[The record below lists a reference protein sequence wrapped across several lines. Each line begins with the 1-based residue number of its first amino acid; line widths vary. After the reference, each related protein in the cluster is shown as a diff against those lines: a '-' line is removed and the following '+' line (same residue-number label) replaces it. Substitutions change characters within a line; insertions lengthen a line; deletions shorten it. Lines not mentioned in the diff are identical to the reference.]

1 MSNFFE
7 RCRGNASSKFFF
19 GCGGRVRKT
28 PLDITSDIFNSELV
42 EHQMLSNCI
51 HDGNDGGALSSSFL
65 VERLKAENARLS
77 TAIQCLGPEEPL
89 SHFFSGGKAAG
100 N

>member
-1 MSNFFE
+1 MWKKCILGFF
-7 RCRGNASSKFFF
+7 FFF
-19 GCGGRVRKT
+19 GKQHQ
-28 PLDITSDIFNSELV
+28 IYYNKYIFNSLENIRCSVIVPLV
-42 EHQMLSNCI
+42 VVLS
-51 HDGNDGGALSSSFL
+51 L
-65 VERLKAENARLS
+65 VGFWWRGLKAENARLS